1 MVDLPQ
7 ETDMSAPAAPSTT
20 NETGHFTRI
29 TKRITQELEVWQSLR
44 EMTQIADSPL
54 ENNSRLAQVA
64 RNLVE
69 TLAVDHVGII
79 IFTSDNTAGQVIAEY
94 PDFGIRGLTVPISP
108 NSYHEMMKRRAPLA
122 INRIEDADQYD
133 VDRAVLERQGIRSVA
148 FVPMF
153 AEESFIGMVGLDIY
167 HAYHDFTDEELDTA
181 LALTSQLGL
190 GIRNALLVD
199 ELRKRTS
206 QLEFITNLSR
216 RVTGT
221 FDRDLIF
228 RIAREETLK
237 VIKADH
243 ISISLL
249 AGDPNTLRLYT
260 LNETSIEERELASAS
275 TGLLRVIRTGNSLV
289 EADLANGRYI
299 DYQQWMA
306 AGLHSAA
313 FAPLIL
319 AGRVVGTFNVAHH
332 DTGNFAA
339 LDLDLLQ
346 QIANQ
351 LAVAVENARQYMEA
365 ARRADVESLANR
377 LGNAL
382 QDYNDLPSLLLNTTR
397 QLADALGA
405 NRARVRLTVVPSGTT
420 GKLPPLPDRQDPNG
434 GGPGNAPMTPAQ

>member
-7 ETDMSAPAAPSTT
+7 ETNTSAASSTLT
-20 NETGHFTRI
+20 ETGHFTRI

-44 EMTQIADSPL
+44 DLTSLADTPL
-54 ENNSRLAQVA
+54 ENSEKLTQAA
-64 RNLVE
+64 RSLVE
-69 TLAVDHVGII
+69 TLSVDHVGIM
-79 IFTSDNTAGQVIAEY
+79 IFTGGISSGLVIAEY
-94 PDFGIRGLTVPISP
+94 PDFGLRGVTVPISA
-108 NSYHEMMKRRAPLA
+108 NSYHRMKEGRAPLA
-122 INRIEDADQYD
+122 INRIEDAARYEIE
-133 VDRAVLERQGIRSVA
+133 RSILERQGIRSVA

-153 AEESFIGMVGLDIY
+153 AEDKFIGMVGLDVY
-167 HAYHDFTDEELDTA
+167 HVYHDFTDEELDTA

-216 RVTGT
+216 RITAT

-228 RIAREETLK
+228 KIAREETLK
-237 VIKADH
+237 VVKADH
-243 ISISLL
+243 VSISLL

-260 LNETSIEERELASAS
+260 LTDNEADERELASAS
-275 TGLLRVIRTGNSLV
+275 TGLLRVIRTGNPLV
-289 EADLANGRYI
+289 EADLSIGRYI
-299 DYQQWMA
+299 DYQQWIA

-332 DTGNFAA
+332 DTNYFAA

-351 LAVAVENARQYMEA
+351 LAVSLENARQYMDA

-397 QLADALGA
+397 QLADALQA
-405 NRARVRLTVVPSGTT
+405 NRARVRLTVVPTGT
-420 GKLPPLPDRQDPNG
+420 GMLPPLPDKQDTDSSGQGASP
-434 GGPGNAPMTPAQ
+434 ATPAQ

>member
-7 ETDMSAPAAPSTT
+7 ETQESPTLTES
-20 NETGHFTRI
+20 GKFTRM
-29 TKRITQELEVWQSLR
+29 TRRITQELEVWQSLR
-44 EMTQIADSPL
+44 DMTQLADAPL
-54 ENNSRLAQVA
+54 ENNDKLTQVA
-64 RNLVE
+64 KNLVE
-69 TLAVDHVGII
+69 SLAVDHVGIM
-79 IFTSDNTAGQVIAEY
+79 IFTGSSSTGMVIAEY
-94 PDFGIRGLTVPISP
+94 PDFGLRGLNVPISA
-108 NSYHEMMKRRAPLA
+108 NSYHQMKERRAPLA
-122 INRIEDADQYD
+122 INRVEDAARYEIE
-133 VDRAVLERQGIRSVA
+133 RSILERQGIRSVA

-153 AEESFIGMVGLDIY
+153 AEDNFIGMVGLDVY
-167 HAYHDFTDEELDTA
+167 HVYHDFTDEELDTA

-216 RVTGT
+216 RITAT

-228 RIAREETLK
+228 KIAREEILK
-237 VIKADH
+237 IIKADH
-243 ISISLL
+243 ISVSLL

-260 LNETSIEERELASAS
+260 MNEQGADERELASAS
-275 TGLLRVIRTGNSLV
+275 TGLLRVIRTGIAQV
-289 EADLANGRYI
+289 EAELTEGRFV
-299 DYQQWMA
+299 DYQQWVA

-332 DTGNFAA
+332 DPNYFTEN
-339 LDLDLLQ
+339 DLDLLQ

-351 LAVAVENARQYMEA
+351 LAVSLENARQYMEA

-377 LGNAL
+377 LGSAL
-382 QDYNDLPSLLLNTTR
+382 QDYNDLPGLLLNTTR

-420 GKLPPLPDRQDPNG
+420 GRLPALPEKQEPDNSKSNNSGQ
-434 GGPGNAPMTPAQ
+434 GNAQ